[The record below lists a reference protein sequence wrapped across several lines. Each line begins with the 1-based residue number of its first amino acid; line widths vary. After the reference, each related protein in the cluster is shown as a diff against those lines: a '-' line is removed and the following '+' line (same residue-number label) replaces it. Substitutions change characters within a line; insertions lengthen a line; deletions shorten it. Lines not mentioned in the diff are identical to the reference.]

1 MSMAANST
9 VIQFILFLWKGL
21 VCLWEQ
27 SAVGSLCSRA
37 GRALHTCALH
47 SAVCRFAAR
56 EGVITRTWP
65 QSMLY
70 RMLEGLGKLPCLLF
84 RRIYASARDVWDG
97 SAVFRV
103 LSALGGAAWI
113 PLGLVF
119 TVMLC
124 VPHER
129 WDNLYGFLGV
139 VAVTALFLVGC
150 MNHSGQRLRIGQ
162 LGPHMIFYVLFICYG
177 LVASFSVSLSMRFF
191 VFHLTCFLIVLLMVS
206 SIRTWQ
212 QLHWMTVL
220 VGVGLILAALYGC
233 YQGHIGVEVV
243 PTQQDMAVNVGMPG
257 RVYSFF
263 DNPNNFAE
271 ILVMLIPLMLAL
283 LLNVRTLRGRLG
295 ALLVLGAS
303 VIAIGHTYSRS
314 GWIGLVVAVVLF
326 FAFKNWRL
334 IPVMIVLIAA
344 AIPFLPETIY
354 NRILTIGNM
363 NDTSTLYRLAI
374 YEITGDLLRDYG
386 LRGVG
391 LGNDVMETVFRQYP
405 AMYGSVYPIHTH
417 NNYLQMWGEVGFFGL
432 LAYLATVFG
441 QLKAGVKAFA
451 SSTDRRVKNMLSAA
465 ISAMCGILVVSIA
478 EYTWFYPRNMFLFW
492 FLFGV
497 IMVCVKMIRTRGEA
511 E

>member
-1 MSMAANST
+1 MSIAANST
-9 VIQFILFLWKGL
+9 VIQFILYLWKSL
-21 VCLWEQ
+21 VCLWKQ
-27 SAVGSLCSRA
+27 SAVGAWCSRA
-37 GRALHTCALH
+37 GRALKICAQN
-47 SAVCRFAAR
+47 SSVCRTVAR
-56 EGVITRTWP
+56 EGLITRTWP
-65 QSMLY
+65 ECMLC
-70 RMLEGLGKLPCLLF
+70 RGIAVLGKIPCALF
-84 RRIYASARDVWDG
+84 RWLHAIARNVWDG
-97 SAVFRV
+97 SAVFGA
-103 LSALGGAAWI
+103 LSSLGGAAWL

-129 WDNLYGFLGV
+129 WDNLYGFLSV
-139 VAVTALFLVGC
+139 VAVTVLFLIGS
-150 MNHSGQRLRIGQ
+150 MTRSSQRLQTEQ
-162 LGPHMIFYVLFICYG
+162 LGPYMIFYIAFICYG
-177 LVASFSVSLSMRFF
+177 LVASFSIDLSMRFF
-191 VFHLTCFLIVLLMVS
+191 VFHVTCFLIVLLMVS
-206 SIRTWQ
+206 SIQTYQ

-220 VGVGLILAALYGC
+220 VGVGLAMAALYGC

-243 PTQQDMAVNVGMPG
+243 PSQQDMAVNVGMPG

-271 ILVMLIPLMLAL
+271 ILVMLVPLMLAL
-283 LLNVRTLRGRLG
+283 LLNARTVRGRLG
-295 ALLVLGAS
+295 GVLVLAAS

-314 GWIGLVVAVVLF
+314 GWIGLVGAVVLF
-326 FAFKNWRL
+326 FAFRNWRL
-334 IPVMIVLIAA
+334 IPVMIAA
-344 AIPFLPETIY
+344 VAAVIPFLPESIY

-386 LRGVG
+386 WRGVG
-391 LGNDVMETVFRQYP
+391 LGNDVMETVFHKYP

-441 QLKAGVKAFA
+441 QLKAGVKAFVR
-451 SSTDRRVKNMLSAA
+451 STDRRMKNMLSAA
-465 ISAMCGILVVSIA
+465 ISAMCGILVVSVA

-497 IMVCVKMIRTRGEA
+497 IAVCVKMIRTQEDA
-511 E
+511 K